1 MDDFTINFAI
11 TLVVLLIGL
20 AFIGGSD
27 EMRSERA
34 FGGTKVYGIT
44 VDCPCKDCDLRG
56 CGCASICDAYKKYKF
71 ILTILKKN
79 RQAKARAASEYRMM
93 RDERIAEWRRNRCW
107 PKG

>member
-11 TLVVLLIGL
+11 TLIVLLIGL
-20 AFIGGSD
+20 AFM
-27 EMRSERA
+27 EAMMRSERA

-71 ILTILKKN
+71 ILTIFKKN
-79 RQAKARAASEYRMM
+79 RQAKARAASECRMM